1 MILLWLK
8 QFFRHFIF
16 EGSEVISIREYLT
29 AREKNLKAFCRH
41 SEYSIADATNKTAHI
56 LLYAS

>member
-1 MILLWLK
+1 MILILLM
-8 QFFRHFIF
+8 QFLRHFTF

-41 SEYSIADATNKTAHI
+41 SEYFTVDVSNTQMQ
-56 LLYAS
+56 